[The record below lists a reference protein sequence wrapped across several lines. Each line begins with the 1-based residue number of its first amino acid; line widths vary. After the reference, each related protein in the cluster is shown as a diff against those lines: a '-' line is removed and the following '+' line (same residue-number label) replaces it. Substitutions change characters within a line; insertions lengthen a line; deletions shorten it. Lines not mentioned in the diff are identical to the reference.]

1 MGWLVSIVLMFIYIN
16 KLESVFLIASGLF
29 AIAGAISS
37 HNSAN
42 TANKS
47 ESDSKTECDTT
58 NVE

>member
-29 AIAGAISS
+29 AIAGAISF

-42 TANKS
+42 ATSKD
-47 ESDSKTECDTT
+47 DSKTECDTT